1 MLAYNITK
9 NILHQKHIAGNIKI
23 SNVSSI
29 DANVLALSTKYKN
42 RSNYLQMP
50 LKAPKNLYLDSLT
63 AYLKNGRPL
72 ILSLV
77 LLLNKQLE
85 FIAEFSF

>member
-1 MLAYNITK
+1 
-9 NILHQKHIAGNIKI
+9 
-23 SNVSSI
+23 
-29 DANVLALSTKYKN
+29 
-42 RSNYLQMP
+42 MP